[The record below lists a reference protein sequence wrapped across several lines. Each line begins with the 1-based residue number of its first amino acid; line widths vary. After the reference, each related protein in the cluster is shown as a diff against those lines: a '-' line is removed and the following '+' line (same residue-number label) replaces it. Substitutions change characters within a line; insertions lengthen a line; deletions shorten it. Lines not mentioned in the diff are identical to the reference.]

1 MSSLSSAEPAT
12 RTPEAEAMRALA
24 MVPLLVY
31 AVLGQLDAV
40 GNRIS
45 ASLPI
50 GTTELT
56 LAALLGT
63 TLLVCLLPDTAPWR
77 ARGTTGARLIAM
89 LFCWAVFSWTLSRH
103 KDAGLA
109 YLIQLAIAIL
119 PALCTLVIVDRPE
132 RLRLLLWGII
142 GAGAVSAVIVL
153 IESRTGTRIVSTSVA
168 ATTAG
173 FEGVARSAGG
183 SDENPTTAAQMLLV
197 SVALAA
203 GLLFAG
209 QSRYRLALAAMLA
222 IGAAALVLGGARSAV
237 LGLGA
242 AAALIVWRF
251 RHRRFFPLLIVGGL
265 VAVLATIPF
274 LPPTLLDRFAAIGNF
289 GQDQTLYRRIS
300 YLRIGADLLEH
311 SPIWGVG
318 PGNFP
323 LYYVT
328 AAYRWMP
335 GREPFP
341 RELHNTYLDAATEY
355 GLIGFLIFAALLAY
369 ALLSAF
375 RAAASSDRVLA
386 QCGYAL
392 GIALAGLLVA
402 CFFMPHKDLRYLW
415 LVLGLAIQCGRLRAV
430 KGTAP

>member
-1 MSSLSSAEPAT
+1 MSSLSIAEPAA
-12 RTPEAEAMRALA
+12 RAPDAEAMRFLA

-40 GNRIS
+40 GNRLS
-45 ASLPI
+45 AHLPI

-56 LAALLGT
+56 LAALLGA
-63 TLLVCLLPDTAPWR
+63 TLLVCLLPEGPQR
-77 ARGTTGARLIAM
+77 RVRGATGVRLIAM
-89 LFCWAVFSWTLSRH
+89 LFWWAVFSWTLSRH
-103 KDAGLA
+103 KDAGLS
-109 YLIQLAIAIL
+109 YLIQLGIAIL
-119 PALCTLVIVDRPE
+119 PGLCTLIIVDRPG
-132 RLRLLLWGII
+132 RLRLMLWAII
-142 GAGAVSAVIVL
+142 GAGTVSAVIVL
-153 IESRTGTRIVSTSVA
+153 IETRTGGRIVSTSIA

-183 SDENPTTAAQMLLV
+183 SDENPSTAAQMLLI
-197 SVALAA
+197 SVALAL

-209 QSRYRLALAAMLA
+209 ERRFRLPLLGFVA

-242 AAALIVWRF
+242 ALALIVWRF
-251 RHRRFFPLLIVGGL
+251 RHRPFFPLLIVGGI
-265 VAVLATIPF
+265 VALIAAIPF

-289 GQDQTLYRRIS
+289 AQDQTLFRRIT
-300 YLRIGADLLEH
+300 YLRIGADLIEH

-328 AAYRWMP
+328 DAYRWMP

-355 GLIGFLIFAALLAY
+355 GLVGFLIFAALLAY
-369 ALLSAF
+369 ALLSAT
-375 RAAASSDRVLA
+375 RATSALDPMLAA
-386 QCGYAL
+386 CGYAL
-392 GIALAGLLVA
+392 SIALAALLVG

-415 LVLGLAIQCGRLRAV
+415 LLLALAIQAGRLRAAE
-430 KGTAP
+430 GTSP